1 MCERICVVLRF
12 LLAKPHRPKASEV
25 LTNHLKKRGLPHWTS
40 FCVPYRYVDND
51 QLGLSHFNW
60 PVDGANYHILR
71 TGCFPFIK
79 YHCTKRSHEDL
90 SFDNTFFTILKL
102 FNLVFFLLVFIAL
115 IVKIVSFV
123 YQTLTPGFQKENS
136 SSLQHFPDSESQNHG
151 GKNIRKR
158 KTPPPRSQLAC
169 QNIVKEE

>member
-1 MCERICVVLRF
+1 MY
-12 LLAKPHRPKASEV
+12 
-25 LTNHLKKRGLPHWTS
+25 NHIWSLNTISKLPVISCQQIWAMS
-40 FCVPYRYVDND
+40 SQSY
-51 QLGLSHFNW
+51 Q
-60 PVDGANYHILR
+60 
-71 TGCFPFIK
+71 
-79 YHCTKRSHEDL
+79 L
-90 SFDNTFFTILKL
+90 SFGLTLLILIVS
-102 FNLVFFLLVFIAL
+102 VFFLLVFIAL

-169 QNIVKEE
+169 QNIVKEEWVDQFIIYGRGILRCYFILSLSGCLHLCHVLILNITVNGLMWKGVIYTGWPLSHFTI